1 MNLSS
6 FLQILGLEPRRP
18 ARRPSRVRPEVEP
31 LEERQLLAGN
41 TISGFVFSDG
51 NNNGRLDP
59 GEGPLANSSIELRN
73 AADAVVGRTVTD
85 ANGFYEFGVDTTI
98 NTEPAI
104 QRTDL
109 VFSDESPKTQ
119 SVRQFDPSLGQLT
132 AVEIQIAG
140 QITTDIKVENRNLTP
155 ATVQAVVSG
164 TLGLSA
170 PNLSAVV
177 TTSSDT
183 QTLQASAFDGNL
195 DFGGSSGAG
204 FAPRTVS
211 GTHAVALTS
220 NGELAPYLGTGSI
233 PVTMQADGA
242 ASVTGASNLAA
253 LTSSISSAQVAVIYH
268 YIPSNRLMP
277 GNYTIVQ
284 TVQPAH
290 YLDGQES
297 RDGVV
302 LPNSVGRDAISVV
315 LQDKNL
321 VNNNFGE
328 LVPSTL
334 AGSVYADANNDGM
347 RTGGEA
353 GVVGVLIHLT
363 GLNDLGNAVDQV
375 LATATDGT
383 YQFAGLRP
391 GVYAIRET
399 QPAGLLDG
407 KEHLGSLGGSV
418 ADDFFS
424 NIALNVGILGANYD
438 FAELEP
444 PKVTPNVAPPASV
457 PPGLGEVGKFQF
469 LASTVKK
476 NRR

>member
-1 MNLSS
+1 MNMGS
-6 FLQILGLEPRRP
+6 FLQFLGLNVRKSAKGRR
-18 ARRPSRVRPEVEP
+18 RVTLAVEI

-41 TISGFVFSDG
+41 TISGFVFADG
-51 NNNGRLDP
+51 NNNGRLDS
-59 GEGPLANSSIELRN
+59 GEGPLANSGIELRN
-73 AADAVVGRTVTD
+73 SADVVVGRTVTD
-85 ANGFYEFGVDTTI
+85 AKGFYEFGVDATV
-98 NTEPAI
+98 NTAPAT

-109 VFSDESPKTQ
+109 VFSDQSPKTQ
-119 SVRQFDPSLGQLT
+119 SVRQYDPSLGQLT

-164 TLGLSA
+164 TLGLNA

-177 TTSSDT
+177 TTSSET

-204 FAPRTVS
+204 FAPRTVT
-211 GTHAVALTS
+211 GTHSLVLTS
-220 NGELAPYLGTGSI
+220 NADLAPYLGTGSI
-233 PVTMQADGA
+233 PVTMHADGT
-242 ASVTGASNLAA
+242 ASITGASNLAA

-268 YIPSNRLMP
+268 YIPSNRLVP
-277 GNYTIVQ
+277 GSYTIIQ

-297 RDGVV
+297 RDGAV

-334 AGSVYADANNDGM
+334 AGSVYVDANNDGM
-347 RTGGEA
+347 RTGGEP
-353 GVVGVLIHLT
+353 GVAGVLIHLT
-363 GLNDLGNAVDQV
+363 GINDLGNAVDQV
-375 LATATDGT
+375 LTTAANGT

-407 KEHLGSLGGSV
+407 KEHLGSLGGNV
-418 ADDFFS
+418 VDDFFS

-444 PKVTPNVAPPASV
+444 PKVTANVAPAVSV
-457 PPGLGEVGKFQF
+457 LPSFGEVGKFQF